1 MKACRIFFCLANL
14 LTTTIA
20 LCQEKKSSLEVHGFI
35 MLDAGY
41 NFNSS
46 DPQWFDV
53 MRPTK
58 LPSTPGQ
65 FGTDGNVYFSVRQ
78 TRLGF
83 RTITP
88 TALGDIKS
96 NFDIDMFGFGA
107 DAGQTTFH
115 IINAF
120 VEWRKILVGQ
130 TASAFMN
137 TDILPVTLDYWG
149 PASRNFNFNIQFRY
163 TIINNEKHRLA
174 AGLERPNGKADGGDY
189 RPQLDLE
196 NVVPQFVMPN
206 IAAHYRRYA
215 HWGHVQMGGLFKLMK
230 WTDLTGANPMD
241 LSGQAIGWGANAST
255 LIRTGA
261 LLNIKA
267 EVVYG
272 EGAQSYI
279 ADAPPDVGLQS
290 NFDDPTRPVKGKALP
305 IFGFMFFTEW
315 KWSAKLASTIGYSGT
330 HVTNSDLQDA
340 TAFRTG
346 DYGLANLRYY
356 PVDRTMIGIEYL
368 YGRRINYTDNYSP
381 TGNKIQLSFK
391 FNFSSGELTH

>member
-1 MKACRIFFCLANL
+1 MKACRIFCFLANL
-14 LTTTIA
+14 LTTTVA
-20 LCQEKKSSLEVHGFI
+20 LCQEQKSSLEIHGFI

-41 NFNSS
+41 NVNSS

-83 RTITP
+83 RSITP
-88 TALGDIKS
+88 TTLGEVRT

-120 VEWRKILVGQ
+120 AEWNRILVGQ

-137 TDILPVTLDYWG
+137 TDIVPITLDYWG
-149 PASRNFNFNIQFRY
+149 PASRNFNFNLQFRY
-163 TIINNEKHRLA
+163 TIIKNDRHRLA
-174 AGLERPNGKADGGDY
+174 VGLDRPNAKADGGDY

-196 NVVPQFVMPN
+196 NIEPQFVMPN
-206 IAAHYRRYA
+206 IVAHYRRTTS
-215 HWGHVQMGGLFKLMK
+215 WGHLQTGGLFKLMK
-230 WTDLTGANPMD
+230 WNDLTGANPYD
-241 LSGQAIGWGANAST
+241 LTGQAIGWAVNAST
-255 LIRTGA
+255 RISAGE
-261 LLNIKA
+261 LLTIKA
-267 EVVYG
+267 ETVYG

-290 NFDDPTRPVKGKALP
+290 NHDDPTRPVKGKALP
-305 IFGFMFFTEW
+305 IYGFFVFTEW
-315 KWSAKLASTIGYSGT
+315 KWSKKLSSTMGYSKT
-330 HVTNSDLQDA
+330 QVSNSDLQDA
-340 TAFRTG
+340 TAFRAG
-346 DYGLANLRYY
+346 DYALVNLRYY
-356 PVDRTMIGIEYL
+356 PVDRVMAGVEYQ
-368 YGRRINYTDNYSP
+368 YGHRVNYTDSYAP

-391 FNFSSGELTH
+391 INFSSGELKH